1 MQSKDYFP
9 QKSIH
14 VHDNLFFID
23 NLFKQ
28 LFYLGGPIT
37 ISTKF
42 IDGNVLFLWNGDP
55 SQTYHVKI
63 TRDGKAQHAWYSV
76 TGTQYTV
83 VDALLYDSI
92 SMTVRI
98 PNDGVDNQM
107 TYNGII
113 YMPHHCTLDERSR
126 EREFSE

>member
-1 MQSKDYFP
+1 MQSKNYSP
-9 QKSIH
+9 QTSIH
-14 VHDNLFFID
+14 VHNNLFFD

-28 LFYLGGPIT
+28 LYYLGGPIT

-42 IDGNVLFLWNGDP
+42 KDGNVLFLWNGDP

-83 VDALLYDSI
+83 VNALFYDSI

-98 PNDGVDNQM
+98 PNDSVDNQM
-107 TYNGII
+107 TYKGKI
-113 YMPHHCTLDERSR
+113 YMPHNCTLDER
-126 EREFSE
+126 